1 MELSDKTII
10 VTGAGNGIGAALCH
24 RFQRE
29 GPRGIVVADLDKS
42 AAEKVARDVGGMPY
56 SLDVADENAV
66 VEMVAAARSEFGPID
81 LLCLNA
87 GIATSGSVDV
97 SNEAWQRT
105 WEVNV
110 MSHVYGV
117 RAVLP
122 EMLDRGSGYLLHTA
136 SAAGLLTNIGAAPY
150 TVTKHAVVALAE
162 WLSITYGAA
171 GVTVSCL
178 SPQFVR
184 TGMLDQLTKVSSDF
198 SDFAHNISI
207 TVDAL
212 ADEVVEG
219 IAARRFHILPHPEV
233 ASYMVSKATD
243 PERWLAGMRGLQQS
257 LGADPANFDSG
268 PLSTQ

>member
-1 MELSDKTII
+1 VELSDKTII

-24 RFQRE
+24 RFHRE
-29 GPRGIVVADLDKS
+29 GPRGIIVADLDGD
-42 AAEKVARDVGGMPY
+42 AAEKVAHDVGGMPY
-56 SLDVADENAV
+56 SLDVSNESAV
-66 VEMVAAARSEFGPID
+66 LEMVAAARSEFGPID

-87 GIATSGSVDV
+87 GIATSGSVDA
-97 SNEAWQRT
+97 STELWQRT

-122 EMLDRGSGYLLHTA
+122 EMLDRRTGYLLHTA

-184 TGMLDQLTKVSSDF
+184 TDMLDQLTKVSSEF
-198 SDFAHNISI
+198 SDFAHDISI
-207 TVDAL
+207 TVEDL
-212 ADEVVEG
+212 ADQVVEG
-219 IAARRFHILPHPEV
+219 ISVGRFHILPHPEV

-243 PERWLAGMRGLQQS
+243 PERWLAAMRGLQHS
-257 LGADPANFDSG
+257 LGADPVS
-268 PLSTQ
+268 

>member
-10 VTGAGNGIGAALCH
+10 VTGAGSGIGAALCH
-24 RFQRE
+24 RFHRE
-29 GPRGIVVADLDKS
+29 GPQGIVVADLNET
-42 AAEKVARDVGGMPY
+42 AAEKVAHDVGGMPY
-56 SLDVADENAV
+56 PLDVTDETAV
-66 VEMVAAARSEFGPID
+66 LEMVAATRSEFGPID
-81 LLCLNA
+81 LFCLNA

-97 SNEAWQRT
+97 PTDAWQRT

-122 EMLDRGSGYLLHTA
+122 EMLDRGTGYLLHTA

-162 WLSITYGAA
+162 WLSITYGSA

-184 TGMLDQLTKVSSDF
+184 TDMLDQLTKVSSEF
-198 SDFAHNISI
+198 SDFAHEISI
-207 TVDAL
+207 TVDDL
-212 ADEVVEG
+212 ADKVVAG
-219 IAARRFHILPHPEV
+219 IAAGRFHILPHPEV
-233 ASYMVSKATD
+233 ASYMVSKARD
-243 PERWLAGMRGLQQS
+243 PERWLDAMRSLQHS
-257 LGADPANFDSG
+257 LGADPID
-268 PLSTQ
+268 